1 MISVI
6 FIFATNQER
15 SYLFCCIYHFITIS
29 MNQTDTPNAFELLA
43 QVKLNMKLAWM
54 SKQEVNQKFNELHN
68 KATAGDYENLVDL
81 CSEWLDVEAIKE
93 ELEEN

>member
-43 QVKLNMKLAWM
+43 QVKLNMKLA
-54 SKQEVNQKFNELHN
+54 
-68 KATAGDYENLVDL
+68 
-81 CSEWLDVEAIKE
+81 
-93 ELEEN
+93 